1 MKAQGANPQPPN
13 KRMSRRKFIAGAG
26 ATALS
31 FAIIKPELVRGFA
44 ANSKIDL
51 GVIGCGDRGTWIAD
65 LFRQHGG
72 FNIVAGA
79 DYFQDRVDQFGEKYQ
94 VGDTRLYTGLSGYRQ
109 LLDSRVDAVAIE
121 SPPYFHPEQAAAT
134 VDSGRHVY
142 QAKPLGVDVPG
153 CLSIA
158 QSGKKATA
166 NQLCFLVD
174 FQTRANALYREAVK
188 RAQYGDIGPIVSG
201 EATYHDGPIKIKTT
215 PGSDEA
221 RLRNWMSNQALS
233 GDIIVE
239 QNIHCL
245 DVATWILDDQ
255 PISAYGTGGRNSVG
269 SDPNDYWDRF
279 AVIYEFPNDVTISFN
294 SKRFGR
300 GHGGIICRMY
310 GANGTI
316 DTNYFG
322 NVGIRGN
329 TPYKGG
335 STGNLYTDGVVSNIA
350 DFYDNVTKGRFAN
363 TTVPP
368 SVRSNLTAILGRMAG
383 HAHRQVTWDEM
394 MRANEKLQANLKGL
408 VA

>member
-1 MKAQGANPQPPN
+1 MKEQKFTPPPPD
-13 KRMSRRKFIAGAG
+13 KHISRRKFIASAG

-72 FNIVAGA
+72 FNIVAAA

-94 VGDTRLYTGLSGYRQ
+94 VGEARRYTGLSGYRQ
-109 LLDSRVDAVAIE
+109 LLDSKVDAVAIE
-121 SPPYFHPEQAAAT
+121 SPPYFHPEQAAAA

-158 QSGKKATA
+158 ESGKKATA
-166 NQLCFLVD
+166 NRLCFLVD
-174 FQTRANALYREAVK
+174 FQTRANAHYREAVK
-188 RAQYGDIGPIVSG
+188 RAQYGDIGRIISG
-201 EATYHDGPIKIKTT
+201 EATYHDGPIRIKTT

-221 RLRNWMSNQALS
+221 RLRNWMSNRALS

-239 QNIHCL
+239 QNIHCI
-245 DVATWILDDQ
+245 DVASWILDEQ
-255 PISAYGTGGRNSVG
+255 PISAYGTGGRNSLED
-269 SDPNDYWDRF
+269 DPNDYWDHF
-279 AVIYEFPNDVTISFN
+279 AVIYEFPNDITLSFN
-294 SKRFGR
+294 SKRFGQ
-300 GHGGIICRMY
+300 GHGGILCRMY
-310 GANGTI
+310 GVNGTV
-316 DTNYFG
+316 DTHYFG
-322 NVGIRGN
+322 NVSIRGN

-335 STGNLYTDGVVSNIA
+335 STGNLYTDGAVSNIA
-350 DFYDNVTKGRFAN
+350 DFHDNITKARFAN

-383 HAHRQVTWDEM
+383 YAHRQVTWDEM
-394 MRANEKLQANLKGL
+394 MKANEKLEANLKGL
-408 VA
+408 MA